1 MTHAIV
7 VTGTYTE
14 RVMPK
19 AIGPV
24 VTVVKRGSLEVCET
38 HLARLE
44 LHNSSSYLRREIMP
58 LTKVPHGAIGR

>member
-24 VTVVKRGSLEVCET
+24 VTVVKRGTLEVCEK

-44 LHNSSSYLRREIMP
+44 LLNSSSYLRREILP
-58 LTKVPHGAIGR
+58 LGQVPKGAIGR